1 MSSFF
6 KNKRTL
12 TLHHVWLASYHLVNM
27 AQTWYYVMEQDEFM
41 PSWERFKELC
51 NLCFALVFRGTRLS
65 KLARHP
71 FLTMF

>member
-1 MSSFF
+1 
-6 KNKRTL
+6 
-12 TLHHVWLASYHLVNM
+12 M